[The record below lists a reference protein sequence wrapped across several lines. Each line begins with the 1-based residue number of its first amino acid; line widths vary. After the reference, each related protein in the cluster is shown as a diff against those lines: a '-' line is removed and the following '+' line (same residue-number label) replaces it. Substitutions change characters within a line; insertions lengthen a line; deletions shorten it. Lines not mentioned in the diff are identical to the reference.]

1 MTFENLFKTRELAE
15 KAMAKMQK
23 ANPSLTFKIH
33 RVTIGSNFL
42 YAVLTN

>member
-1 MTFENLFKTRELAE
+1 MSFENLFKTRELAE

-23 ANPSLTFKIH
+23 ANPTLKFKIQ

-42 YAVLTN
+42 YAVIED